1 MMLQQC
7 KRDAEIAVDQSVTEV
22 VLTVPAYFGQTSRRA
37 LLTAAQLAGLKPL
50 QLINDYMAGVLK
62 SLFNYLFSQL
72 MYVSPVAINYGIFRR
87 KDFNESA
94 QNVIFYDMGA
104 TSTAAVVVSY
114 SVGKGRDADPQA
126 AILGVKYEIN
136 IVE

>member
-50 QLINDYMAGVLK
+50 QLINDYMAGTFKL
-62 SLFNYLFSQL
+62 SFQL
-72 MYVSPVAINYGIFRR
+72 AQFYNLCVPLVAINYGIFRR

-114 SVGKGRDADPQA
+114 SVSKGRDPDPQA
-126 AILGVKYEIN
+126 AILGVKYEIKKW
-136 IVE
+136 